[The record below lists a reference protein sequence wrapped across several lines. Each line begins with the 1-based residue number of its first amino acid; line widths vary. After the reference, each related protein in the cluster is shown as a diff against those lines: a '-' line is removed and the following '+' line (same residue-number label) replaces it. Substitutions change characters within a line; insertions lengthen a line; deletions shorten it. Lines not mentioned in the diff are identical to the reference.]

1 MMQKDIKAET
11 PASKESEA
19 VAEDNANQEEGKN
32 AGEAG
37 ADAKAA
43 APADAAASAAAGN
56 EPPDETDKPVDN
68 EKKLARELEDMKQR
82 CFRALADYQNLQR
95 RTAKEQLEARGRG
108 VEDFLKRLLPVI
120 DTLDKAME
128 QISKSNID
136 KKIIDGLEMFSIQFS
151 DVLEKEGLKGI
162 NAKGQKFDP
171 HFHEAMCKR
180 SVEDQDDE
188 IVLAE
193 FEKGYMFKERV
204 LRTAKVEI
212 NQK

>member
-1 MMQKDIKAET
+1 MMQKDSKNEN

-19 VAEDNANQEEGKN
+19 AAKDNANQEEGKT
-32 AGEAG
+32 AGEAV

-43 APADAAASAAAGN
+43 AADSDK
-56 EPPDETDKPVDN
+56 PDDADKPVDT

-82 CFRALADYQNLQR
+82 YYRALADYQNLQR

-128 QISKSNID
+128 QIGKCNID
-136 KKIIDGLEMFSIQFS
+136 KKISDGLEMFSIQFT

-162 NAKGQKFDP
+162 TAKGQKFDP
-171 HFHEAMCKR
+171 HIHEAMCKR